1 VHAVA
6 AAHNRNVTHVA
17 VRDVA
22 QELVVAQ
29 HAVVQ
34 AVGHATNRANPRTK
48 VSVVSKS
55 KGVRQYENFC
65 SLENAKSVKFGL
77 LPILT
82 RTTS

>member
-1 VHAVA
+1 VVEVA
-6 AAHNRNVTHVA
+6 RNRNVIHEA

-22 QELVVAQ
+22 QALVVA
-29 HAVVQ
+29 HHEAVQ
-34 AVGHATNRANPRTK
+34 AVDHATNRANPRTK

-55 KGVRQYENFC
+55 KGVRQYANFF
-65 SLENAKSVKFGL
+65 SLENAKYVKFGL